1 MTSVNVPDRMCE
13 LRDGAVLAVDAATGT
28 ETGPYRKSR
37 LILRPVVIAPL
48 ILLLLS
54 APADIATAQI
64 PARVETPYTLIDAES
79 RTFFE
84 GGVEYPLRGN
94 GPLTGY
100 GYLFYTRPYFLDKDL
115 YLRLVIPPGYLISE
129 LVKDHWPSQN
139 SAVGI
144 GISGGVWAESQ
155 SEFLDGHYEK
165 DQSFNGDSAG
175 GTLAYYLR
183 GLKIGG
189 VLPAEGQIR
198 ANPKYVWYD
207 RTSDTSRR
215 FRLPENTAIY
225 DVRAGIRLGGV
236 PPELFPNAALEL
248 SLWQTFSYR
257 DNAGRYGYPGQPQ
270 ESEHLT
276 EKTWTRLGGIFT
288 FSGTQA
294 SAFLNAGIAE
304 NTDPLS
310 SFRMGGGLRLRAEFP
325 LLLHGFYVD
334 EVFAKKYVLV
344 NFAYRFP
351 IWPGQDLVHLQL
363 LADYARVDYIQGH
376 SLPRSNLAGV
386 GVNLSV
392 AITKRVDL
400 VVGYGYGINAP
411 RGNGFGGQE
420 FDAQFEFKY

>member
-1 MTSVNVPDRMCE
+1 MIP
-13 LRDGAVLAVDAATGT
+13 
-28 ETGPYRKSR
+28 
-37 LILRPVVIAPL
+37 RPVKVASL

-54 APADIATAQI
+54 ALVGVASAQL
-64 PARVETPYTLIDAES
+64 PARVETPYTLMDAES

-100 GYLFYTRPYFLDKDL
+100 GYLFYTKPHFLEEDL
-115 YLRLVIPPGYLISE
+115 YLRLVIPPGYFISE
-129 LVKDHWPSQN
+129 LIKDHFPTQN

-144 GISGGVWAESQ
+144 GISGGFFAESQ
-155 SEFLDGHYEK
+155 TEFLNGHYEK
-165 DQSFNGDSAG
+165 DQSFNGDSVG
-175 GTLAYYLR
+175 GTFAYYLR
-183 GLKIGG
+183 SLKIGG

-198 ANPKYVWYD
+198 VNPKYVWYD
-207 RTSDTSRR
+207 RTSNTSDS

-257 DNAGRYGYPGQPQ
+257 DNAGQYGYRWQPQ
-270 ESEHLT
+270 ESNHFT
-276 EKTWTRLGGIFT
+276 QKTWTRMGGTFT
-288 FSGTQA
+288 FWGTQQA
-294 SAFLNAGIAE
+294 SAFLNGGIAE

-325 LLLHGFYVD
+325 LLLHGFYVE

-344 NFAYRFP
+344 NFSYRFP

-363 LADYARVDYIQGH
+363 LGDYARVDYISGH

-386 GVNLSV
+386 GASLSV
-392 AITKRVDL
+392 AITKRIDL

-411 RGNGFGGQE
+411 RGRSFGGQE

>member
-1 MTSVNVPDRMCE
+1 MNWREEGYLS
-13 LRDGAVLAVDAATGT
+13 
-28 ETGPYRKSR
+28 
-37 LILRPVVIAPL
+37 LRPVVIAPL
-48 ILLLLS
+48 VLLLLS
-54 APADIATAQI
+54 APADIASAQI
-64 PARVETPYTLIDAES
+64 PARVETPYSLIDAES
-79 RTFFE
+79 RTFIE
-84 GGVEYPLRGN
+84 GGIETPLKGN

-100 GYLFYTRPYFLDKDL
+100 GYLFYTRPHFLDEDL

-144 GISGGVWAESQ
+144 GVSGGFFAESQ
-155 SEFLDGHYEK
+155 TEFQDGHYEK

-183 GLKIGG
+183 SLKIGG
-189 VLPAEGQIR
+189 VLPAEGQVR
-198 ANPKYVWYD
+198 VNPKFVWYD
-207 RTSDTSRR
+207 RTSDTSSR

-225 DVRAGIRLGGV
+225 DMRAGIRLGGV

-248 SLWQTFSYR
+248 SLWQTVSYR
-257 DNAGRYGYPGQPQ
+257 ANAGPYGYPGQLQ
-270 ESEHLT
+270 ETEEVT

-288 FSGTQA
+288 FWGTQA

-304 NTDPLS
+304 NTDALS
-310 SFRMGGGLRLRAEFP
+310 AFRMGGGLRLRAEFP
-325 LLLHGFYVD
+325 LLLHGYYVE
-334 EVFAKKYVLV
+334 EVFAKKYLLV

-363 LADYARVDYIQGH
+363 VADYARVDYIQGH

-386 GVNLSV
+386 GANLSV

-411 RGNGFGGQE
+411 RGRSFGGQE
-420 FDAQFEFKY
+420 FDAQFEFKW